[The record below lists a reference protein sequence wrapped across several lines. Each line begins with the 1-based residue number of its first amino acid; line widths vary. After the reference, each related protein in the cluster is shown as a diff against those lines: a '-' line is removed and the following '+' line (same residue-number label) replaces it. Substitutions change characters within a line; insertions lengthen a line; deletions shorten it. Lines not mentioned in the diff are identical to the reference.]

1 MWDNHKALQTLA
13 SFLFAVA
20 SLALVYAGGYWL
32 AHSKYFPVRQIRI
45 DGQLSHITAEQLKLV
60 AESELRGTFL
70 TLNLDATRQAFEKL
84 PWVQRAMVRRQWP
97 DRLDIVITEYQAVA
111 RWGEAGLLSANGEW
125 FDAAASETL
134 PVVQGPAGSEKLIA
148 DKLAL
153 FKRQLQVAGL
163 QIRDLHLSERQAW
176 ELTLDNGVRLALGRA
191 DIDKRLARFA
201 ASWKTRL
208 AGLPYEIDYVDLRY
222 PNGFAVHMPGYKP
235 GSSNKVISRALAP
248 A

>member
-13 SFLFAVA
+13 NFLLAVA

-45 DGQLSHITAEQLKLV
+45 DGQLRHITAEQLKLV

-84 PWVQRAMVRRQWP
+84 PWVQRATVRRQWP
-97 DRLDIVITEYQAVA
+97 DRLDIVIAEYQAVA
-111 RWGEAGLLSANGEW
+111 RWGEAGLLSAAGDW
-125 FDAAASETL
+125 FDAAASEPL

-148 DKLAL
+148 TQLVA
-153 FKRQLQVAGL
+153 FQRQLQPASL
-163 QIRDLHLSERQAW
+163 QVKELKLSERQAW
-176 ELTLDNGVRLALGRA
+176 ELTLDNGVKLALGRA

-201 ASWKTRL
+201 ANWKTRL
-208 AGLPYEIDYVDLRY
+208 AALPYEIDYVDLRY
-222 PNGFAVHMPGYKP
+222 PNGFAVHMPSYKP
-235 GSSNKVISRALAP
+235 GSNKAISRVLAP